1 MSALHLRNYWERY
14 ESSMKNIIGKI
25 TACIV
30 VFIVTLFVSSGIYN
44 KGNEEQ
50 TTSMGKASLPLVHI
64 TTEGIAYNYL
74 HGLKQEMDG
83 SFFRDTITPL
93 GEGRTLSFVVDK
105 YGNTIEEIS
114 FEVRSIDGTRLV
126 ERTKVSDYDDKGD
139 RIRAKVTIKDLIE
152 AGVEYNW
159 ILMLR
164 IGDETVRYYTRI
176 IDGDGYHTYDKLS
189 FVKDFHDKTFDKE
202 QARDLVTYMESN
214 TRGDNTTLSLVD
226 IHCSLNQVTWA
237 DLNVSQITEPQIVIS
252 EIETQTASIRMNYR
266 VQTIE
271 GTKRDEYNVVE
282 FFRIRYTPDRTYL
295 LDYERTMNQIF
306 DPEADVYGSSKIMLG
321 IRDSEVQ
328 MMESDGGSNLAFVN
342 ENQLF
347 CYHAADKKM
356 AYLFSFYDGD
366 DPRSNYDNHDIKIL
380 NVDETENVQFMV
392 YGYMNRG
399 LHEGSIGVQVCTYN
413 GMLNTVEELI
423 FIPYNKS
430 YSTLKTDMEQLSY
443 INRNEIFY
451 IYLDG
456 SILAI
461 NLRDRSCE
469 EIAQNLQQGSFQV
482 SDTNRMLVWQ
492 NSADAYDCT
501 KLILMDLNTGDT
513 QEIDTS
519 GDNRLLPLGFIE
531 EDLIYGV
538 AQYEDI
544 RMDFSGS
551 VTFPMNTVY
560 IQNERGDIIKTYSR
574 EGIYVT
580 DAEVEDNLIT
590 LTRVVR
596 QEDGSYSSTADDQ
609 IVNNLVE
616 EKGCNSSEVVV
627 TQTYEK
633 IVQLVLKNAMETKKP
648 KNTKPLQVLFEGS
661 RELVVEVG
669 NPVSRYYVYGRYGID
684 GTFTHEAEAI
694 NLAYSISGTVVN
706 QNGDYIWKRTT
717 RSTRNQI
724 MAITGKQRGEG
735 NSDLAVC
742 LETILEFCGSIK
754 NVQPMLDRGK
764 TVRQILEENIKGV
777 TVLDLRGVSLDATLY
792 YVNQDIPVL
801 VSLEDGS
808 AMLVI
813 GFNELNIVVMNPET
827 GTVYKMGMSDAAE
840 LFRQNGNMFVTYLKE
855 K

>member
-1 MSALHLRNYWERY
+1 
-14 ESSMKNIIGKI
+14 MKKFIGKLA
-25 TACIV
+25 ACIV

-44 KGNEEQ
+44 KGNEEL
-50 TTSMGKASLPLVHI
+50 TASMEQASLPLVHI
-64 TTEGIAYNYL
+64 TTKGIAYNYL
-74 HGLKQEMDG
+74 HGLRQEMDG

-93 GEGRTLSFVVDK
+93 GEGRTLGFVVDK
-105 YGNTIEEIS
+105 YGNEISEIS

-126 ERTKVSDYDDKGD
+126 ERTKVSEYSD
-139 RIRAKVTIKDLIE
+139 RKDTIQANVTIKDLIE
-152 AGVEYNW
+152 PGVEYNW
-159 ILMLR
+159 ILMLKV
-164 IGDETVRYYTRI
+164 GDETVRYYTRI
-176 IDGDGYHTYDKLS
+176 IDGEGYHTYEKLS
-189 FVKDFHDKTFDKE
+189 FVKAFHDKTFDRE
-202 QARDLVTYMESN
+202 QAKDLVTYMESN
-214 TRGDNTTLSLVD
+214 ARGDNTTLSHVD
-226 IHCSLNQVTWA
+226 IHCSLKQVTWA
-237 DLNVSQITEPQIVIS
+237 DLNVSQTAGPYIVIS
-252 EIETQTASIRMNYR
+252 EIETQTASIRISYR
-266 VQTIE
+266 VQTTE
-271 GTKRDEYNVVE
+271 GKKRDEYNVVE

-295 LDYERTMNQIF
+295 LDYERSMNQIF
-306 DPEADVYGSSKIMLG
+306 DPEAGVYGSNKIMLG
-321 IRDSEVQ
+321 IRDSRVQ

-347 CYHAADKKM
+347 CYHAADRKM

-380 NVDETENVQFMV
+380 NVDETENVRFMV

-399 LHEGSIGVQVCTYN
+399 RHEGSIGVQVFEYN

-443 INRNEIFY
+443 INRNGYFY

-456 SILAI
+456 SILSI
-461 NLRDRSCE
+461 NLTTLTCE
-469 EIAQNLQQGSFQV
+469 EIAGGLQQGSFQV
-482 SDTNRMLVWQ
+482 SGTNKMLVWQ

-501 KLILMDLNTGDT
+501 KLILMDLNTGET
-513 QEIDTS
+513 QEIETS
-519 GDNRLLPLGFIE
+519 GDGRILPLGFIE

-538 AQYEDI
+538 AQYGDI

-551 VTFPMNTVY
+551 VTFPMNTVC
-560 IQNERGDIIKTYSR
+560 IQDERGELLKTYR
-574 EGIYVT
+574 QADVYVT
-580 DAEVEDNLIT
+580 DASVEENLIT

-596 QEDGSYSSTADDQ
+596 QEDGSYTSTTDDQ

-616 EKGCNSSEVVV
+616 VRGYNSSEVVV

-633 IVQLVLKNAMETKKP
+633 IVQLVLKNAMESQKL

-661 RELVVEVG
+661 RELAVEIE

-694 NLAYSISGTVVN
+694 NLACSINGTVVD
-706 QNGDYIWKRTT
+706 QNGDYIWKKAT

-724 MAITGKQRGEG
+724 MAITGKQQSEG

-754 NVQPMLDRGK
+754 NVQPMLDRGR
-764 TVRQILEENIKGV
+764 TVRQILEENISGA
-777 TVLDLRGVSLDATLY
+777 TVLDLRGVSLDTVLY

-801 VSLEDGS
+801 VSLENDS
-808 AMLVI
+808 AMLVT
-813 GFNELNIVVMNPET
+813 GFNELNVVVMNPET
-827 GTVYKMGMSDAAE
+827 GTVYKIGMNDAAN
-840 LFRQNGNMFVTYLKE
+840 LFRQNGNAFVTYLRK

>member
-1 MSALHLRNYWERY
+1 
-14 ESSMKNIIGKI
+14 MKKIIGRL
-25 TACIV
+25 AVCIV
-30 VFIVTLFVSSGIYN
+30 VFIITLFVSSGIYN
-44 KGNEEQ
+44 KGNEEL
-50 TTSMGKASLPLVHI
+50 TTSMAQASLPLVHI
-64 TTEGIAYNYL
+64 TTRGISYNYL
-74 HGLKQEMDG
+74 RGLKQEMDG

-105 YGNTIEEIS
+105 YGNEISEIS

-126 ERTKVSDYDDKGD
+126 EKTKVDDYSDKGD
-139 RIRAKVTIKDLIE
+139 SIQANITIKDLIE
-152 AGVEYNW
+152 PGVEYNW
-159 ILMLR
+159 ILMLK
-164 IGDETVRYYTRI
+164 IGNDTVRYYTRI
-176 IDGDGYHTYDKLS
+176 IDSDAYYTYEKLR

-202 QARDLVTYMESN
+202 QAKDLAMYMESN
-214 TRGDNTTLSLVD
+214 MRGDNTILSHVD
-226 IHCSLNQVTWA
+226 IHCSLNQVSWA
-237 DLNVSQITEPQIVIS
+237 NLNVSQISEPQIVIS
-252 EIETQTASIRMNYR
+252 EIETQTASIRMSYR

-271 GTKRDEYNVVE
+271 GKKRDEYNVVE

-295 LDYERTMNQIF
+295 LDYERSMNQIF
-306 DPEADVYGSSKIMLG
+306 DPEADVYGSNKIMLG

-347 CYHAADKKM
+347 CYHAADKKL

-380 NVDETENVQFMV
+380 NVDETENVRFMV

-399 LHEGSIGVQVCTYN
+399 MHEGSIGVQVCEYN

-423 FIPYNKS
+423 FIPYNKA
-430 YSTLKTDMEQLSY
+430 YATLKTDMEQLSF
-443 INRNEIFY
+443 INKNGVFY

-456 SILAI
+456 SILAVDLM
-461 NLRDRSCE
+461 NRTCE
-469 EIAQNLQQGSFQV
+469 EIAQGLQQGSFQV

-501 KLILMDLNTGDT
+501 KLILTDLNTGET
-513 QEIDTS
+513 QEIEAADD
-519 GDNRLLPLGFIE
+519 GRILPLGFIE

-544 RMDFSGS
+544 QMDFSGS
-551 VTFPMNTVY
+551 VTFPMSVVF
-560 IQNERGDIIKTYSR
+560 IQDEHGKILKTYSR
-574 EGIYVT
+574 ENVYVT
-580 DAEVEDNLIT
+580 DASVEENLIT
-590 LTRVVR
+590 LSRVVR
-596 QEDGSYSSTADDQ
+596 QEDGSYTATTDDQ

-616 EKGCNSSEVVV
+616 ESGYNSSELVA

-633 IVQLVLKNAMETKKP
+633 IVQIVLKNAMETKKP

-661 RELVVEVG
+661 REIAVEIE

-694 NLAYSISGTVVN
+694 NLAYNISGTVVN

-724 MAITGKQRGEG
+724 MAITGKQHSDA

-754 NVQPMLDRGK
+754 NVQPMLDSGK
-764 TVRQILEENIKGV
+764 TVRQILEENINDA
-777 TVLDLRGVSLDATLY
+777 TVLDLRGVSLDAILY

-801 VSLEDGS
+801 VLLENDS

-813 GFNELNIVVMNPET
+813 GFNELNVVVMDPKT
-827 GTVYKMGMSDAAE
+827 GSVYKVGMNDATNM
-840 LFRQNGNMFVTYLKE
+840 FRQNGNVFITYMRK

>member
-1 MSALHLRNYWERY
+1 
-14 ESSMKNIIGKI
+14 MKKIIGKLVV
-25 TACIV
+25 CIV
-30 VFIVTLFVSSGIYN
+30 VFIITLFVSSGIYN
-44 KGNEEQ
+44 KGNEEL
-50 TTSMGKASLPLVHI
+50 TTSMAQASLPLVHI
-64 TTEGIAYNYL
+64 TTRGISYNYL
-74 HGLKQEMDG
+74 RGLKQEMDG

-105 YGNTIEEIS
+105 YGNEISEIS

-126 ERTKVSDYDDKGD
+126 EKTKVDDYSDKGD
-139 RIRAKVTIKDLIE
+139 SIQANITIKDLIE
-152 AGVEYNW
+152 PGVEYNW
-159 ILMLR
+159 ILMLK
-164 IGDETVRYYTRI
+164 IGNDTVRYYTRI
-176 IDGDGYHTYDKLS
+176 IDSDAYYAYEKLR

-202 QARDLVTYMESN
+202 QAKDLAMYMESN
-214 TRGDNTTLSLVD
+214 TRGDNTILSHVD
-226 IHCSLNQVTWA
+226 IHCSLNQVSWA
-237 DLNVSQITEPQIVIS
+237 NLNVSQISEPQIVIS
-252 EIETQTASIRMNYR
+252 EIETQTASIRMSYR

-271 GTKRDEYNVVE
+271 GKKRDEYNVVE

-295 LDYERTMNQIF
+295 LDYERSMNQIF
-306 DPEADVYGSSKIMLG
+306 DPEADVYGSNKIMLG

-347 CYHAADKKM
+347 CYHAADKKL

-366 DPRSNYDNHDIKIL
+366 DPRRNYDNHDIKIL
-380 NVDETENVQFMV
+380 NVDETENVRFMV

-399 LHEGSIGVQVCTYN
+399 MHEGSIGVQVCEYN

-423 FIPYNKS
+423 FIPYNKA
-430 YSTLKTDMEQLSY
+430 YATLKTDMEQLSF
-443 INRNEIFY
+443 INKNGVFY

-456 SILAI
+456 SILAVDLM
-461 NLRDRSCE
+461 NRTCE
-469 EIAQNLQQGSFQV
+469 EIAQGLQQGSFQV

-501 KLILMDLNTGDT
+501 KLILTDLNTGET
-513 QEIDTS
+513 QEIEAADD
-519 GDNRLLPLGFIE
+519 GRILPLGFIE

-544 RMDFSGS
+544 QMDFSGS
-551 VTFPMNTVY
+551 VTFPMSVVF
-560 IQNERGDIIKTYSR
+560 IQDEHGKILKTYSR
-574 EGIYVT
+574 ENVYVT
-580 DAEVEDNLIT
+580 DASVEENLIT
-590 LTRVVR
+590 LSRVVR
-596 QEDGSYSSTADDQ
+596 QEDGSYTATTDDQ

-616 EKGCNSSEVVV
+616 ESGYNSSELVA

-633 IVQLVLKNAMETKKP
+633 IVQIVLKNAMETKKP

-661 RELVVEVG
+661 REIAVEIE

-694 NLAYSISGTVVN
+694 NLAYNISGTVVN

-724 MAITGKQRGEG
+724 MAITGKQHSDA

-764 TVRQILEENIKGV
+764 TVRQILEENINDA
-777 TVLDLRGVSLDATLY
+777 TVLDLRGVSLDAILY

-801 VSLEDGS
+801 VLLENDS

-813 GFNELNIVVMNPET
+813 GFNELNVVVMDPKT
-827 GTVYKMGMSDAAE
+827 GSVYKVGMNDATNM
-840 LFRQNGNMFVTYLKE
+840 FRQNGNVFITYMRK

>member
-1 MSALHLRNYWERY
+1 
-14 ESSMKNIIGKI
+14 MKKIISKL
-25 TACIV
+25 ACCIV
-30 VFIVTLFVSSGIYN
+30 VFILTLFVSSGIYN
-44 KGNEEQ
+44 KGNEEL
-50 TTSMGKASLPLVHI
+50 TASMAQASLPLVHI
-64 TTEGIAYNYL
+64 TTNGIAYNYL

-93 GEGRTLSFVVDK
+93 GEGRKLSFVVDK
-105 YGNTIEEIS
+105 YENVISEIS

-126 ERTKVSDYDDKGD
+126 ERTKVSGYNDSGD
-139 RIRAKVTIKDLIE
+139 SIQASVTIKDLIE
-152 AGVEYNW
+152 PGVEYNW
-159 ILMLR
+159 ILMLK
-164 IGDETVRYYTRI
+164 IGNETVRYYTRI
-176 IDGDGYHTYDKLS
+176 IDNEDYHVYEKLS
-189 FVKDFHDKTFDKE
+189 FVTDFHDKTFDKE
-202 QARDLVTYMESN
+202 QAKDLVMYMESN
-214 TRGDNTTLSLVD
+214 TRGDNTTLSHVD
-226 IHCSLNQVTWA
+226 IHCSLKQVTWA
-237 DLNVSQITEPQIVIS
+237 DLNVSQITEPCITIS

-266 VQTIE
+266 VQTVE
-271 GTKRDEYNVVE
+271 GKKRDEYNVVE

-295 LDYERTMNQIF
+295 LDYERTMNQLF
-306 DPEADVYGSSKIMLG
+306 DPDADVYGSNRIMLG
-321 IRDSEVQ
+321 IRDDVVQ
-328 MMESDGGSNLAFVN
+328 MVESDGGSNLAFVN

-380 NVDETENVQFMV
+380 NVDETENVRFMV

-399 LHEGSIGVQVCTYN
+399 THEGSIGVQVYEYN

-430 YSTLKTDMEQLSY
+430 YSTLKTDMEQLSF
-443 INRNEIFY
+443 IDKNGVFY

-461 NLRDRSCE
+461 NLMDRTCE
-469 EIAQNLQQGSFQV
+469 EIAEDLQQGSFQV

-501 KLILMDLNTGDT
+501 KLLLMDLNTGET
-513 QEIDTS
+513 QEIEASS
-519 GDNRLLPLGFIE
+519 GGRILPLGFIE

-538 AQYEDI
+538 ARYEDI

-551 VTFPMNTVY
+551 VTFPMNVVY
-560 IQNERGDIIKTYSR
+560 IQDERGNILKTYSR
-574 EGIYVT
+574 PDIYVT
-580 DAEVEDNLIT
+580 DVSVEDNLVT

-596 QEDGSYSSTADDQ
+596 QEDGGYGSTTDDQ

-616 EKGCNSSEVVV
+616 ESGYNSSEVVV

-633 IVQLVLKNAMETKKP
+633 IVQLVLKNALETKKP

-661 RELVVEVG
+661 RELAIEVE

-724 MAITGKQRGEG
+724 MAITGRQRSEG

-742 LETILEFCGSIK
+742 LDTILEFCGIVK
-754 NVQPMLDRGK
+754 NVQPMLDRGS
-764 TVRQILEENIKGV
+764 TVRQILEENINGA
-777 TVLDLRGVSLDATLY
+777 TVLDLRGVSLDAILY

-801 VSLEDGS
+801 ASLEDGS
-808 AMLVI
+808 AMLVT
-813 GFNELNIVVMNPET
+813 GFNELNVVVMNPET
-827 GTVYKMGMSDAAE
+827 GTVYKVGMNDATN
-840 LFRQNGNMFVTYLKE
+840 LFRENGNMFVTYLRK

>member
-1 MSALHLRNYWERY
+1 
-14 ESSMKNIIGKI
+14 MKKIISKI
-25 TACIV
+25 AACIV
-30 VFIVTLFVSSGIYN
+30 VFILTMFVSSGIYN
-44 KGNEEQ
+44 KGNEEL
-50 TTSMGKASLPLVHI
+50 TTSMAQASLPLVHI
-64 TTEGIAYNYL
+64 TTGGIAYNYL
-74 HGLKQEMDG
+74 HGLRQEMDG

-93 GEGRTLSFVVDK
+93 GEGRRISFVVDK
-105 YGNTIEEIS
+105 YENVISEIS

-126 ERTKVSDYDDKGD
+126 ERTKVTDYNDKGD
-139 RIRAKVTIKDLIE
+139 SIQASVTIKDLIE
-152 AGVEYNW
+152 TGVEYNW
-159 ILMLR
+159 ILMLK

-176 IDGDGYHTYDKLS
+176 IDNEDYHVYEKLC

-202 QARDLVTYMESN
+202 QAKDLVMYMESN
-214 TRGDNTTLSLVD
+214 ARGDNTTLSHVD
-226 IHCSLNQVTWA
+226 IHCSLKQVTWA
-237 DLNVSQITEPQIVIS
+237 DLNVSQISEPHIIIS

-266 VQTIE
+266 VQTVE
-271 GTKRDEYNVVE
+271 GKKRDEYNVVE

-295 LDYERTMNQIF
+295 LDYERSMNQLF
-306 DPEADVYGSSKIMLG
+306 DPDADVYGSNRIMLG
-321 IRDSEVQ
+321 IRDNAVQ

-380 NVDETENVQFMV
+380 NVDETENVRFMV

-399 LHEGSIGVQVCTYN
+399 AHEGSIGVQVYEYN

-430 YSTLKTDMEQLSY
+430 YSTLKTDMEQLSF
-443 INRNEIFY
+443 IDKNGVFY

-456 SILAI
+456 SILAV
-461 NLRDRSCE
+461 NLIDRTCE
-469 EIAQNLQQGSFQV
+469 EIAGNLQQGSFQV

-492 NSADAYDCT
+492 NSADAYNCT
-501 KLILMDLNTGDT
+501 KLILMDLNTGET
-513 QEIDTS
+513 QEIEAS
-519 GDNRLLPLGFIE
+519 GDGRILPLGFIE

-538 AQYEDI
+538 ARYEDI

-551 VTFPMNTVY
+551 VTFPMHIVY
-560 IQNERGDIIKTYSR
+560 IQDERGNILKTYSR
-574 EGIYVT
+574 PDIYVT
-580 DAEVEDNLIT
+580 DVSVEDNLVT

-596 QEDGSYSSTADDQ
+596 QEGGGYDSTTDDQ

-616 EKGCNSSEVVV
+616 ESGYNSSEVVV

-633 IVQLVLKNAMETKKP
+633 IVQLVLKNALETKKP
-648 KNTKPLQVLFEGS
+648 KNTKPLQILFEGS
-661 RELVVEVG
+661 RELAIEVE

-724 MAITGKQRGEG
+724 MAITGKQRSEG

-754 NVQPMLDRGK
+754 NVQPMLDRGR
-764 TVRQILEENIKGV
+764 TVRQILEENINDAM
-777 TVLDLRGVSLDATLY
+777 VLDLRGVSLDAILY

-813 GFNELNIVVMNPET
+813 GFNELNVVVMNPET
-827 GTVYKMGMSDAAE
+827 GTVYKVGMNDATN
-840 LFRQNGNMFVTYLKE
+840 LFRENGNMFVTYLRK

>member
-1 MSALHLRNYWERY
+1 
-14 ESSMKNIIGKI
+14 MKKIIGRL
-25 TACIV
+25 AVCIV
-30 VFIVTLFVSSGIYN
+30 VFIITLFVSSGIYN
-44 KGNEEQ
+44 KGNEEL
-50 TTSMGKASLPLVHI
+50 TTSMAQASLPLVHI
-64 TTEGIAYNYL
+64 TTRGISYNYL
-74 HGLKQEMDG
+74 RGLKQEMDG

-105 YGNTIEEIS
+105 YGNEISEIS

-126 ERTKVSDYDDKGD
+126 EKTKVDDYSDKGD
-139 RIRAKVTIKDLIE
+139 SIQANITIKDLIE
-152 AGVEYNW
+152 PGVEYNW
-159 ILMLR
+159 ILMLK
-164 IGDETVRYYTRI
+164 IGNDTVRYYTRI
-176 IDGDGYHTYDKLS
+176 IDSDAYYTYEKLR

-202 QARDLVTYMESN
+202 QAKDLAMYMESN
-214 TRGDNTTLSLVD
+214 TRGDNTILSHVD
-226 IHCSLNQVTWA
+226 IHCSLNQVSWA
-237 DLNVSQITEPQIVIS
+237 NLNVSQISEPQIVIS
-252 EIETQTASIRMNYR
+252 EIETQTASIRMSYR

-271 GTKRDEYNVVE
+271 GKKHDEYNVVE

-295 LDYERTMNQIF
+295 LDYERSMNQIF
-306 DPEADVYGSSKIMLG
+306 DPEADVYGSNKIMLG

-347 CYHAADKKM
+347 CYHAADKKL

-380 NVDETENVQFMV
+380 NVDETENVRFMV

-399 LHEGSIGVQVCTYN
+399 MHEGSIGVQVCEYN

-423 FIPYNKS
+423 FIPYNKA
-430 YSTLKTDMEQLSY
+430 YATLKTDMEQLSF
-443 INRNEIFY
+443 INKNGVFY

-456 SILAI
+456 SILAVDLM
-461 NLRDRSCE
+461 NRTCE
-469 EIAQNLQQGSFQV
+469 EIAQGLQQGSFQV

-501 KLILMDLNTGDT
+501 KLILTDLNTGET
-513 QEIDTS
+513 QEIEAADD
-519 GDNRLLPLGFIE
+519 GRILPLGFIE

-544 RMDFSGS
+544 QMDFSGS
-551 VTFPMNTVY
+551 VTFPMSVVF
-560 IQNERGDIIKTYSR
+560 IQDEHGKILKSYSR
-574 EGIYVT
+574 ENVYVT
-580 DAEVEDNLIT
+580 DASVEENLIT
-590 LTRVVR
+590 LSRVVR
-596 QEDGSYSSTADDQ
+596 QEDGSYTATTDDQ

-616 EKGCNSSEVVV
+616 ESGYNSSELVA

-633 IVQLVLKNAMETKKP
+633 IVQIVLKNAMETKKP

-661 RELVVEVG
+661 REIAVEIE

-694 NLAYSISGTVVN
+694 NLAYNISGTVVN

-724 MAITGKQRGEG
+724 MAITGKQHSDA

-764 TVRQILEENIKGV
+764 TVRQILEENINDA
-777 TVLDLRGVSLDATLY
+777 TVLDLRGVSLDAILY

-801 VSLEDGS
+801 VLLENDS

-813 GFNELNIVVMNPET
+813 GFNELNVVVMDPKT
-827 GTVYKMGMSDAAE
+827 GSVYKVGMNDATNM
-840 LFRQNGNMFVTYLKE
+840 FRQNGNVFITYMRK

>member
-1 MSALHLRNYWERY
+1 
-14 ESSMKNIIGKI
+14 MKKIIGRL
-25 TACIV
+25 AVCIV
-30 VFIVTLFVSSGIYN
+30 VFIITLFVSSGIYN
-44 KGNEEQ
+44 KGNEEL
-50 TTSMGKASLPLVHI
+50 TTSMAQASLPLVHI
-64 TTEGIAYNYL
+64 TTRGISYNYL
-74 HGLKQEMDG
+74 RGLKQEMDG

-105 YGNTIEEIS
+105 YGNEISEIS

-126 ERTKVSDYDDKGD
+126 EKTKVDDYSDKGD
-139 RIRAKVTIKDLIE
+139 SIQANITIKDLIE
-152 AGVEYNW
+152 PGVEYNW
-159 ILMLR
+159 ILMLK
-164 IGDETVRYYTRI
+164 IGNDTVRYYTRI
-176 IDGDGYHTYDKLS
+176 IDSDTYYTYEKLR

-202 QARDLVTYMESN
+202 QAKDLAMYMESN
-214 TRGDNTTLSLVD
+214 TRGDNTILSHVD
-226 IHCSLNQVTWA
+226 IHCSLNQVSWA
-237 DLNVSQITEPQIVIS
+237 NLNVSQISEPQIVIS
-252 EIETQTASIRMNYR
+252 EIETQTASIRMSYR

-271 GTKRDEYNVVE
+271 GKKRDEYNVVE

-295 LDYERTMNQIF
+295 LDYERSMNQIF
-306 DPEADVYGSSKIMLG
+306 DPEADVYGSNKIMLG

-347 CYHAADKKM
+347 CYHAADKKL

-380 NVDETENVQFMV
+380 NVDETENVRFMV

-399 LHEGSIGVQVCTYN
+399 MHEGSIGVQVCEYN

-423 FIPYNKS
+423 FIPYNKA
-430 YSTLKTDMEQLSY
+430 YATLKTDMEQLSF
-443 INRNEIFY
+443 INKNGVFY

-456 SILAI
+456 SILAVDLM
-461 NLRDRSCE
+461 NRTCE
-469 EIAQNLQQGSFQV
+469 EIAQGLQQGSFQV

-501 KLILMDLNTGDT
+501 KLILTDLNTGET
-513 QEIDTS
+513 QEIEAADD
-519 GDNRLLPLGFIE
+519 GRILPLGFIE

-544 RMDFSGS
+544 QMDFSGS
-551 VTFPMNTVY
+551 VTFPMSVVF
-560 IQNERGDIIKTYSR
+560 IQDEHGKILKTYSR
-574 EGIYVT
+574 ENVYVT
-580 DAEVEDNLIT
+580 DASVEENLIT
-590 LTRVVR
+590 LSRVVR
-596 QEDGSYSSTADDQ
+596 QEDGSYTATTDDQ

-616 EKGCNSSEVVV
+616 ESGYNSSELVA

-633 IVQLVLKNAMETKKP
+633 IVQIVLKNAMETKKP

-661 RELVVEVG
+661 REIAVEIE

-694 NLAYSISGTVVN
+694 NLAYNISGTVVN

-724 MAITGKQRGEG
+724 MAITGKQHSDA

-764 TVRQILEENIKGV
+764 TVRQILEENINDA
-777 TVLDLRGVSLDATLY
+777 TVLDLRGVSLDAILY

-801 VSLEDGS
+801 VLLENDS

-813 GFNELNIVVMNPET
+813 GFNELNVVVMDPKT
-827 GTVYKMGMSDAAE
+827 GSVYKVGMNDATNM
-840 LFRQNGNMFVTYLKE
+840 FRQNGNVFITYMRK

>member
-1 MSALHLRNYWERY
+1 
-14 ESSMKNIIGKI
+14 MKKIISKI
-25 TACIV
+25 AACIV
-30 VFIVTLFVSSGIYN
+30 VFILTFFVSSGIYN
-44 KGNEEQ
+44 KGNEEL
-50 TTSMGKASLPLVHI
+50 TTSMAQASLPLVHF
-64 TTEGIAYNYL
+64 TTNGIAYNYL
-74 HGLKQEMDG
+74 HGLRQEMDG

-105 YGNTIEEIS
+105 YGNEISEIS

-126 ERTKVSDYDDKGD
+126 ERTKVSSYNDKGD
-139 RIRAKVTIKDLIE
+139 TIQARVTIKDLIE
-152 AGVEYNW
+152 TGVEYNW
-159 ILMLR
+159 ILMLKV
-164 IGDETVRYYTRI
+164 GDETVRYYTRI
-176 IDGDGYHTYDKLS
+176 IDSEDYHAYEKLS
-189 FVKDFHDKTFDKE
+189 FVRDFHDKTFDKE
-202 QARDLVTYMESN
+202 QAKDLVTYMESN
-214 TRGDNTTLSLVD
+214 ARGDNTTLSHVD
-226 IHCSLNQVTWA
+226 IHCSLKQVTWA
-237 DLNVSQITEPQIVIS
+237 DLNVSQISEPHIVIS

-266 VQTIE
+266 VQTLE

-295 LDYERTMNQIF
+295 LDYERSMNQLF
-306 DPEADVYGSSKIMLG
+306 DADADVYGSNRIMLG

-366 DPRSNYDNHDIKIL
+366 DPRSNYDNHSIKIL
-380 NVDETENVQFMV
+380 NVDETENVWFMV

-399 LHEGSIGVQVCTYN
+399 THEGNIGVQVCEYN

-430 YSTLKTDMEQLSY
+430 YSTLKTDMEQLSF
-443 INRNEIFY
+443 IDKKGVFY
-451 IYLDG
+451 IYLNG

-461 NLRDRSCE
+461 DLMSQTCE
-469 EIAQNLQQGSFQV
+469 EIAGNLQQGSFQV
-482 SDTNRMLVWQ
+482 SNTNRMLVWQ

-501 KLILMDLNTGDT
+501 KLILMDLNTGET
-513 QEIDTS
+513 QEIEAS
-519 GDNRLLPLGFIE
+519 GDGRILPLGFIE

-538 AQYEDI
+538 AQYGDI

-551 VTFPMNTVY
+551 VTFPMNVVY
-560 IQNERGDIIKTYSR
+560 IQDERGNILKTYSR
-574 EGIYVT
+574 ADIYVT
-580 DAEVEDNLIT
+580 DVSVEDNLVT
-590 LTRVVR
+590 LTRVVK
-596 QEDGSYSSTADDQ
+596 QEDGSYVSTTDDQ

-616 EKGCNSSEVVV
+616 ESGYNSSEVVV

-633 IVQLVLKNAMETKKP
+633 IVQLVLKNGLETKKP

-661 RELVVEVG
+661 RELAIEVE

-706 QNGDYIWKRTT
+706 QNGDYVWKRTT

-754 NVQPMLDRGK
+754 NVQPMLDRGR
-764 TVRQILEENIKGV
+764 TVRQILEENISDA
-777 TVLDLRGVSLDATLY
+777 TVLDLRGVSLDAILY

-813 GFNELNIVVMNPET
+813 GFNELNVVVMNPET
-827 GTVYKMGMSDAAE
+827 GTVYKVGMNDATN
-840 LFRQNGNMFVTYLKE
+840 LFRENGNMFVTYIRK
-855 K
+855 

>member
-1 MSALHLRNYWERY
+1 MR
-14 ESSMKNIIGKI
+14 KIISKL
-25 TACIV
+25 AVCIV
-30 VFIVTLFVSSGIYN
+30 VFILTLFVSSSIYN
-44 KGNEEQ
+44 KGNEEL
-50 TTSMGKASLPLVHI
+50 TTSMAQASLPLVHF
-64 TTEGIAYNYL
+64 TTDKISYNYL
-74 HGLKQEMDG
+74 HGLRQEMDG

-105 YGNTIEEIS
+105 YGNEISEIS

-126 ERTKVSDYDDKGD
+126 ERTKVSDYSDKGD
-139 RIRAKVTIKDLIE
+139 SIQASVTIKDLIE
-152 AGVEYNW
+152 PGVEYNW

-164 IGDETVRYYTRI
+164 IGNETVRYYTRI
-176 IDGDGYHTYDKLS
+176 IDSEDYHTYEKLN

-202 QARDLVTYMESN
+202 QAKDLVTYMESN
-214 TRGDNTTLSLVD
+214 ARGDNTTLSHVD
-226 IHCSLNQVTWA
+226 IHCSLKQVTWA
-237 DLNVSQITEPQIVIS
+237 DLNVTQISEPHIIIS
-252 EIETQTASIRMNYR
+252 EIDTQTASIRMNYR
-266 VQTIE
+266 VQTLE
-271 GTKRDEYNVVE
+271 GKKRDEYNVVE

-295 LDYERTMNQIF
+295 LDYERSMNQLF
-306 DPEADVYGSSKIMLG
+306 DADADVYGSNRIMLG
-321 IRDSEVQ
+321 IRESEVQ

-366 DPRSNYDNHDIKIL
+366 DPRSNYDNHSIKIL
-380 NVDETENVQFMV
+380 NVDETENVWFMV

-399 LHEGSIGVQVCTYN
+399 THEGSIGVQVCEYN

-430 YSTLKTDMEQLSY
+430 YSTLKTDMEQLSF
-443 INRNEIFY
+443 IDKNGVFY

-461 NLRDRSCE
+461 NLMSLTCE
-469 EIAQNLQQGSFQV
+469 EIAGNLQQGSFQV

-501 KLILMDLNTGDT
+501 KLILMDLNTGET
-513 QEIDTS
+513 QEIEATD
-519 GDNRLLPLGFIE
+519 GGRILPLAFIE

-538 AQYEDI
+538 ARYEDI

-551 VTFPMNTVY
+551 VTFPMNIVY
-560 IQNERGDIIKTYSR
+560 IRDERGNILKTYSR
-574 EGIYVT
+574 EGVYVT
-580 DAEVEDNLIT
+580 DVSVEDNLVT
-590 LTRVVR
+590 LMRVVR
-596 QEDGSYSSTADDQ
+596 QEDGNYAATADDQ

-616 EKGCNSSEVVV
+616 DSGYNSSEVVA

-633 IVQLVLKNAMETKKP
+633 IVQLVLKNGLETNKP

-661 RELVVEVG
+661 RELAIEVA

-724 MAITGKQRGEG
+724 MAITGRQRSEG

-754 NVQPMLDRGK
+754 NVQPMLDRGR
-764 TVRQILEENIKGV
+764 TVRQILEENISDAV
-777 TVLDLRGVSLDATLY
+777 MLDLQGVSLDAILY

-801 VSLEDGS
+801 VLLEDGS

-813 GFNELNIVVMNPET
+813 GFNELNVVVMNPET
-827 GTVYKMGMSDAAE
+827 GTVYKVGMNDATN
-840 LFRQNGNMFVTYLKE
+840 LFRENGNMFVTYLRKR
-855 K
+855 

>member
-1 MSALHLRNYWERY
+1 
-14 ESSMKNIIGKI
+14 MKKIIGRL
-25 TACIV
+25 AVCIV
-30 VFIVTLFVSSGIYN
+30 VFIITLFVSSGIYN
-44 KGNEEQ
+44 KGNEEL
-50 TTSMGKASLPLVHI
+50 TTSMAQASLPLVHI
-64 TTEGIAYNYL
+64 TTRGISYNYL
-74 HGLKQEMDG
+74 RGLKQEMDG

-105 YGNTIEEIS
+105 YGNEISEIS

-126 ERTKVSDYDDKGD
+126 EKTKVDDYSDKGD
-139 RIRAKVTIKDLIE
+139 SIQANITIKDLIE
-152 AGVEYNW
+152 PGVEYNW
-159 ILMLR
+159 ILMLK
-164 IGDETVRYYTRI
+164 IGNDTVRYYTRI
-176 IDGDGYHTYDKLS
+176 IDSDTYYTYEKLR

-202 QARDLVTYMESN
+202 QAKDLAMYMESN
-214 TRGDNTTLSLVD
+214 TRGDNTILSHVD
-226 IHCSLNQVTWA
+226 IHCSLNQVSWA
-237 DLNVSQITEPQIVIS
+237 NLNVSQISEPQIVIS
-252 EIETQTASIRMNYR
+252 EIETQTASIRMSYR

-271 GTKRDEYNVVE
+271 GKKRDEYNVVE

-295 LDYERTMNQIF
+295 LDYERSMNQIF
-306 DPEADVYGSSKIMLG
+306 DPEADVYGSNKIMLG

-347 CYHAADKKM
+347 CYHAADKKL

-380 NVDETENVQFMV
+380 NVDETENVRFMV

-399 LHEGSIGVQVCTYN
+399 MHEGSIGVQVCEYN

-423 FIPYNKS
+423 FIPYNKA
-430 YSTLKTDMEQLSY
+430 YATLKTDMEQLSF
-443 INRNEIFY
+443 INKNGVFY

-456 SILAI
+456 SILAVDLM
-461 NLRDRSCE
+461 NRTCE
-469 EIAQNLQQGSFQV
+469 EIAQGLQQGSFQV

-501 KLILMDLNTGDT
+501 KLILTDLNTGET
-513 QEIDTS
+513 QEIEAADD
-519 GDNRLLPLGFIE
+519 GRILPLGFIE

-544 RMDFSGS
+544 QMDFSGS
-551 VTFPMNTVY
+551 VTFPMSVVF
-560 IQNERGDIIKTYSR
+560 IQDEHGKILKTYSR
-574 EGIYVT
+574 ENVYVT
-580 DAEVEDNLIT
+580 DASVEENLIT
-590 LTRVVR
+590 LSRVVR
-596 QEDGSYSSTADDQ
+596 QEDGSYTATTDDQ

-616 EKGCNSSEVVV
+616 ESGYNSSELVA

-633 IVQLVLKNAMETKKP
+633 IVQIVLKNAMETKKP
-648 KNTKPLQVLFEGS
+648 QNTKPLQVLFEGS
-661 RELVVEVG
+661 REIAVEIE

-694 NLAYSISGTVVN
+694 NLAYNISGTVVN
-706 QNGDYIWKRTT
+706 QSGDDIWKRTT

-724 MAITGKQRGEG
+724 MAITGKQHSDA

-764 TVRQILEENIKGV
+764 TVRQILEENINDA
-777 TVLDLRGVSLDATLY
+777 TVLDLRGVSLDAILY

-801 VSLEDGS
+801 VLLENDS

-813 GFNELNIVVMNPET
+813 GFNELNVVVMDPKT
-827 GTVYKMGMSDAAE
+827 GSVYKVGMNDATNM
-840 LFRQNGNMFVTYLKE
+840 FRQNGNVFITYMRK

>member
-1 MSALHLRNYWERY
+1 MR
-14 ESSMKNIIGKI
+14 KIISKL
-25 TACIV
+25 AVCIV
-30 VFIVTLFVSSGIYN
+30 VFILTLFVSSSIYN
-44 KGNEEQ
+44 KGNEEL
-50 TTSMGKASLPLVHI
+50 TTSMAQASLPLVHF
-64 TTEGIAYNYL
+64 TTDKISYNYL
-74 HGLKQEMDG
+74 HGLRQEMDG

-105 YGNTIEEIS
+105 YGNEISEIS

-126 ERTKVSDYDDKGD
+126 ERTKVSDYSDKGD
-139 RIRAKVTIKDLIE
+139 SIQASVTIKDLIE
-152 AGVEYNW
+152 PGVEYNW

-164 IGDETVRYYTRI
+164 IGNETVRYYTRI
-176 IDGDGYHTYDKLS
+176 IDSEDYHTYEKLN

-202 QARDLVTYMESN
+202 QAKDLVTYMESN
-214 TRGDNTTLSLVD
+214 ARGDNTTLSYVD
-226 IHCSLNQVTWA
+226 IHCSLKQVTWA
-237 DLNVSQITEPQIVIS
+237 DLNVTQISEPHIIIS
-252 EIETQTASIRMNYR
+252 EIDTQTASIRMNYR
-266 VQTIE
+266 VQTLE
-271 GTKRDEYNVVE
+271 GKKRDEYNVVE

-295 LDYERTMNQIF
+295 LDYERSMNQLF
-306 DPEADVYGSSKIMLG
+306 DADADVYGSNRIMLG
-321 IRDSEVQ
+321 IRESEVQ

-366 DPRSNYDNHDIKIL
+366 DPRSNYDNHSIKIL
-380 NVDETENVQFMV
+380 NVDETENVWFMV

-399 LHEGSIGVQVCTYN
+399 THEGSIGVQVCEYN

-430 YSTLKTDMEQLSY
+430 YSTLKTDMEQLSF
-443 INRNEIFY
+443 IDKNGVFY

-461 NLRDRSCE
+461 NLMSLTCE
-469 EIAQNLQQGSFQV
+469 EIAGNLQQGSFQV

-501 KLILMDLNTGDT
+501 KLILMDLNTGET
-513 QEIDTS
+513 QEIEATD
-519 GDNRLLPLGFIE
+519 GGRILPLAFIE

-538 AQYEDI
+538 ARYEDI

-551 VTFPMNTVY
+551 VTFPMNIVY
-560 IQNERGDIIKTYSR
+560 IRDERGNILKTYSR
-574 EGIYVT
+574 EGVYVT
-580 DAEVEDNLIT
+580 DVSVEDNLVT
-590 LTRVVR
+590 LMRVVR
-596 QEDGSYSSTADDQ
+596 QEDGNYAATADDQ

-616 EKGCNSSEVVV
+616 DSGYNSSEVVA

-633 IVQLVLKNAMETKKP
+633 IVQLVLKNGLETNKP

-661 RELVVEVG
+661 RELAIEVA

-724 MAITGKQRGEG
+724 MAITGRQRSEG

-754 NVQPMLDRGK
+754 NVQPMLDRGR
-764 TVRQILEENIKGV
+764 TVRQILEENISDAM
-777 TVLDLRGVSLDATLY
+777 VLDLRGVSLDATLY

-801 VSLEDGS
+801 ALLEDGS

-813 GFNELNIVVMNPET
+813 GFNELNVVVMNPET
-827 GTVYKMGMSDAAE
+827 GTVYKVGMNDATN
-840 LFRQNGNMFVTYLKE
+840 LFRENGNMFVTYLRKR
-855 K
+855 

>member
-1 MSALHLRNYWERY
+1 
-14 ESSMKNIIGKI
+14 MKKIMGKL
-25 TACIV
+25 AGCIV
-30 VFIVTLFVSSGIYN
+30 VFIITLFVSSGIYN
-44 KGNEEQ
+44 KGNEEL
-50 TTSMGKASLPLVHI
+50 TTSMAQASLPLVHI
-64 TTEGIAYNYL
+64 TTNGIAYNYL
-74 HGLKQEMDG
+74 HGLRQEMDG

-93 GEGRTLSFVVDK
+93 GEGRTLSFAVDK
-105 YGNTIEEIS
+105 YGNEISEIS

-126 ERTKVSDYDDKGD
+126 ERTKVSDYSDKGD
-139 RIRAKVTIKDLIE
+139 RIRADITIKDLIE
-152 AGVEYNW
+152 TGVEYNW
-159 ILMLR
+159 ILMLK
-164 IGDETVRYYTRI
+164 IGNETIRYYTRI
-176 IDGDGYHTYDKLS
+176 IDAEEYHVYDKLR

-202 QARDLVTYMESN
+202 RAKDLVTYMESN
-214 TRGDNTTLSLVD
+214 ARGDNTTLSRVD
-226 IHCSLNQVTWA
+226 IHCSLKQVTWA
-237 DLNVSQITEPQIVIS
+237 DLNVSQISEPHITIS
-252 EIETQTASIRMNYR
+252 EIETQTASIRMEYR
-266 VQTIE
+266 VQTLE
-271 GTKRDEYNVVE
+271 GRKRDEYNVVE

-295 LDYERTMNQIF
+295 LNYERSMNQLF
-306 DPEADVYGSSKIMLG
+306 DPDADVYGSNRVMLG

-380 NVDETENVQFMV
+380 NVDETENVRFMV

-399 LHEGSIGVQVCTYN
+399 IHEGSIGVQVCEYN

-430 YSTLKTDMEQLSY
+430 YSTLKTDMEQLSF
-443 INRNEIFY
+443 INKNGVFY

-456 SILAI
+456 SILAV
-461 NLRDRSCE
+461 NLMNRTCE
-469 EIAQNLQQGSFQV
+469 EIAGNLQQGSFQV

-501 KLILMDLNTGDT
+501 KLILTDLNTGET
-513 QEIDTS
+513 QEIEAS
-519 GDNRLLPLGFIE
+519 GSGRILPLGFIE

-551 VTFPMNTVY
+551 VTFPMNIVR
-560 IQNERGDIIKTYSR
+560 IQDERGNILKTYSR

-580 DAEVEDNLIT
+580 DVSVEDNLVT

-596 QEDGSYSSTADDQ
+596 QEDGSYNSTADDQ

-616 EKGCNSSEVVV
+616 EGGYNSSEVVV

-633 IVQLVLKNAMETKKP
+633 IVQLVLKNGLEIKKP
-648 KNTKPLQVLFEGS
+648 KNTRPLQILFEGS
-661 RELVVEVG
+661 RELAIEVE

-706 QNGDYIWKRTT
+706 QNGDYIWKRTS

-724 MAITGKQRGEG
+724 MAITGKQRSEG

-754 NVQPMLDRGK
+754 NVQPMLDRGR
-764 TVRQILEENIKGV
+764 TVRQILEENISDA
-777 TVLDLRGVSLDATLY
+777 TVLDLRGVSLDAILY

-808 AMLVI
+808 AMLVT
-813 GFNELNIVVMNPET
+813 GFNEMNVVVMNPET
-827 GTVYKMGMSDAAE
+827 GTVYKVGMNDATN
-840 LFRQNGNMFVTYLKE
+840 LFRENGNMFVTYLRK

>member
-1 MSALHLRNYWERY
+1 M
-14 ESSMKNIIGKI
+14 
-25 TACIV
+25 
-30 VFIVTLFVSSGIYN
+30 
-44 KGNEEQ
+44 
-50 TTSMGKASLPLVHI
+50 
-64 TTEGIAYNYL
+64 
-74 HGLKQEMDG
+74 
-83 SFFRDTITPL
+83 
-93 GEGRTLSFVVDK
+93 DK
-105 YGNTIEEIS
+105 YGNEISEIS

-126 ERTKVSDYDDKGD
+126 EKTKVDDYSDKGD
-139 RIRAKVTIKDLIE
+139 SIQANITIKDLIE
-152 AGVEYNW
+152 PGVEYNW
-159 ILMLR
+159 ILMLK
-164 IGDETVRYYTRI
+164 IGNDTVRYYTRI
-176 IDGDGYHTYDKLS
+176 IDSDTYYTYEKLR

-202 QARDLVTYMESN
+202 QAKDLAMYMESN
-214 TRGDNTTLSLVD
+214 TRGDNTILSHVD
-226 IHCSLNQVTWA
+226 IHCSLNQVSWA
-237 DLNVSQITEPQIVIS
+237 NLNVSQISEPQIVIS
-252 EIETQTASIRMNYR
+252 EIETQTASIRMSYR

-271 GTKRDEYNVVE
+271 GKKRDEYNVVE

-295 LDYERTMNQIF
+295 LDYERSMNQIF
-306 DPEADVYGSSKIMLG
+306 DPEADVYGSNKIMLG

-347 CYHAADKKM
+347 CYHAADKKL

-380 NVDETENVQFMV
+380 NVDETENVRFMV

-399 LHEGSIGVQVCTYN
+399 MHEGSIGVQVCEYN

-423 FIPYNKS
+423 FIPYNKA
-430 YSTLKTDMEQLSY
+430 YATLKTDMEQLSF
-443 INRNEIFY
+443 INKNGVFY

-456 SILAI
+456 SILAVDLM
-461 NLRDRSCE
+461 NRTCE
-469 EIAQNLQQGSFQV
+469 EIAQGLQQGSFQV

-501 KLILMDLNTGDT
+501 KLILTDLNTGET
-513 QEIDTS
+513 QEIEAADD
-519 GDNRLLPLGFIE
+519 GRILPLGFIE

-544 RMDFSGS
+544 QMDFSGS
-551 VTFPMNTVY
+551 VTFPMSVVF
-560 IQNERGDIIKTYSR
+560 IQDEHGKILKTYSR
-574 EGIYVT
+574 ENVYVT
-580 DAEVEDNLIT
+580 DASVEENLIT
-590 LTRVVR
+590 LSRVVR
-596 QEDGSYSSTADDQ
+596 QEDGSYTATTDDQ

-616 EKGCNSSEVVV
+616 ESGYNSSELVA

-633 IVQLVLKNAMETKKP
+633 IVQIVLKNAMETKKP
-648 KNTKPLQVLFEGS
+648 QNTKPLQVLFEGS
-661 RELVVEVG
+661 REIAVEIE

-694 NLAYSISGTVVN
+694 NLAYNISGTVVN

-724 MAITGKQRGEG
+724 MAITGKQHSDA

-764 TVRQILEENIKGV
+764 TVRQILEENINDA
-777 TVLDLRGVSLDATLY
+777 TVLDLRGVSLDAILY

-801 VSLEDGS
+801 VLLENDS

-813 GFNELNIVVMNPET
+813 GFNELNVVVMDPKT
-827 GTVYKMGMSDAAE
+827 GSVYKVGMNDATNM
-840 LFRQNGNMFVTYLKE
+840 FRQNGNVFITYMRK